1 MATTQESTVPPGLA
15 NTPGPLSA
23 PASSAL
29 SKKRALKKTFE
40 KKFCGFRFTTLDEN
54 LSMLGMLYHSR
65 TPITESNAAL
75 DLDENSMNFNPGEL
89 ASSLG
94 SSFSVGSDDS
104 DDEEED
110 SHAHNLNPRQQLA
123 MTVKNWSKTREND
136 KSLLDEGA
144 VQALIALTATEDP
157 LIKKWCAVA
166 IYNLSTRAENRKQ
179 LLDLGAA
186 GGIISVANN
195 SRNWKSAKLCAMTL
209 CNLSIESGGEE
220 TLLAEHAQISLV
232 SFLSVRGHFLLP
244 ICAQA
249 LYNLTHV
256 SKYSNSLERVIKA
269 LMNLPTLP
277 GFYDPNYI
285 LLKSIVN
292 CTRFP
297 ELHSRII
304 EDSCFTTFINA
315 LMTLPQKSP
324 DIALDVFTFIRALS
338 ESEKRRMDL
347 IVRGPVKLLDIFND
361 YADNHGRRQLIKA
374 MSNIVDCQLTFP
386 PKTVEAQ
393 LSHLIDICVRCIHL
407 SEDISILQHALFAL
421 YALSRVQTLTPTT
434 KFWPW
439 CSLQSIN
446 RIIDI
451 MEKCLTTDDIL
462 TQYYAILTC
471 YNILF
476 SDSR

>member
-1 MATTQESTVPPGLA
+1 MATTSEPTLPTGPVNPTV
-15 NTPGPLSA
+15 PLSA
-23 PASSAL
+23 QASSAL
-29 SKKRALKKTFE
+29 NKKRALKKTFE

-75 DLDENSMNFNPGEL
+75 DFDDNNVNFNPGEI

-104 DDEEED
+104 DEEEED
-110 SHAHNLNPRQQLA
+110 SHAHSLNPRQQLA

-136 KSLLDEGA
+136 KSLLEEGA
-144 VQALIALTATEDP
+144 VHALIALTSTEDP

-166 IYNLSTRAENRKQ
+166 IYNLSTRPENRKQ

-209 CNLSIESGGEE
+209 CNLSIEPDGEE

-232 SFLSVRGHFLLP
+232 SFLAVRGHFLLP

-256 SKYSNSLERVIKA
+256 SKYSSSLERVIKA

-315 LMTLPQKSP
+315 MMALPQKTS
-324 DIALDVFTFIRALS
+324 DIALDVFTFIRALAD
-338 ESEKRRMDL
+338 SEKRRMDL
-347 IVRGPVKLLDIFND
+347 IVRGPVKLLEIFNEC
-361 YADNHGRRQLIKA
+361 ADNNARRQLIKA
-374 MSNIVDCQLTFP
+374 MSSIVDCQLTFP

-393 LSHLIDICVRCIHL
+393 LSHLIDICVRCISL
-407 SEDISILQHALFAL
+407 SEDVVIFQHALFAL
-421 YALSRVQTLTPTT
+421 YSLSKVQTITPAT

-439 CSLQSIN
+439 CSLQSTN
-446 RIIDI
+446 GIIDI
-451 MEKCLTTDDIL
+451 MEKCLSTDDLL

-471 YNILF
+471 YNIFF
-476 SDSR
+476 SDSW